1 MADFYSL
8 SVEESLSLL
17 QSKKQGLTSQEA
29 TKRLSKYGKNTIEHK
44 QKKNL
49 VFAFLKQFSD
59 IMILILLAA
68 GIISVVFAIIEH
80 SMNEIVDAAIIFG
93 IVLINGILGFVQ
105 EVKADKSI
113 NSLKKMMMP
122 ESKVLRDNKLVK
134 IKSDELTIGDIVFL
148 EAGDIVPADIR
159 MIETVHFKTQEA
171 SLTGESQTIEKIVS
185 KLPKNTALADRKNM
199 AYFGTNVTYGRGFGV
214 VVNIGF
220 NTEMGKIADML
231 KEKDKQ
237 SSPIQNNLKSLGVVI
252 TWAVIAICIVI
263 FALQVFKSDMQ
274 VLPAFLT
281 SIAIAVAAIP
291 ESLPAVV
298 TIIMALGV
306 NKLAKKKAIAK
317 QISAVETLGCCE
329 VICSDKTGTLTEN
342 KMKVTAFY
350 DMNNIIELR
359 DENKNMQ
366 MNNYLLN
373 KNAAF
378 DYMIKVMALC
388 NTCSALSDAVIGD
401 PTEVALVEFAADCGI
416 YKNKLKIE
424 YPLIDEFPFD
434 STRKMMTTIH
444 THAGQ
449 VLALTKGGLDEVL
462 SCCDYANI
470 GGKKVLLNDKT
481 RKQILEVGKRFAHS
495 ALRVLA
501 FAYSDEGLA
510 EHEMVFAGIAG
521 MIDPP
526 RKEVYTAVDACNKA
540 GMTTIMIT
548 GDHKD
553 TAFEIAKRLGIATS
567 EKQVL
572 TGAELDKLTDEQ
584 YLKVLNKIKVYAR
597 VTPENKVRIVKAYKS
612 IKKIVAMTGDGV
624 NDAPSIKTADIG
636 IGMGVSGTDISKE
649 AADIIIADDNF
660 ATIIVAV
667 EEGRKIFKN
676 IEKTIKFLLSAN
688 CAESLSILFAT
699 ILFPQFVFLM
709 PVQILFVNLITD
721 SLPAIALGLEP
732 AEKDIMLQ
740 KPRDSRKSILQIND
754 NAWQVVVFAI
764 FQTIIILLAYSLGL
778 RLYGEHVAQAMAF
791 YTLNIVQMFFIFEAR
806 IDGSV
811 FKNKL
816 FNNKWIWI
824 TMLFAFGLLASIA
837 FTPLHTLIH
846 LSTVSFTG
854 FAISLGLSASIIPLC
869 EIYKLFV
876 RGINIKKNQHENG

>member
-1 MADFYSL
+1 MASFYNL
-8 SVEESLSLL
+8 NVEESLNIL
-17 QSKKQGLTSQEA
+17 QSKKQGLTNQEA
-29 TKRLSKYGKNTIEHK
+29 AKRLSKYGKNTIEHK

-49 VFAFLKQFSD
+49 FLTFLKQFSD
-59 IMILILLAA
+59 IMILILFAA
-68 GIISVVFAIIEH
+68 GIISIIFAIIEH

-105 EVKADKSI
+105 EIKADKSI
-113 NSLKKMMMP
+113 NSLKKMMVP

-171 SLTGESQTIEKIVS
+171 SLTGESQTIEKNIL
-185 KLPKNTALADRKNM
+185 KLPDNTSLADRKNM

-214 VVNIGF
+214 VVSIGF
-220 NTEMGKIADML
+220 DTEMGKIAGML
-231 KEKDKQ
+231 KEKEKQ
-237 SSPIQNNLKSLGVVI
+237 TSPIQKNLKSLGVVI
-252 TWAVIAICIVI
+252 TWAVITICIVI
-263 FALQVFKSDMQ
+263 FALQVFKSDME
-274 VLPAFLT
+274 VLPAFMT
-281 SIAIAVAAIP
+281 SVAIAVAAIP

-342 KMKVTAFY
+342 KMKVAAFY
-350 DMNNIIELR
+350 DMKNILELR
-359 DENKNMQ
+359 DESEKRQ
-366 MNNYLLN
+366 INNYLLN
-373 KNAAF
+373 QNAAF
-378 DYMIKVMALC
+378 NYMTKIMALC
-388 NTCSALSDAVIGD
+388 NTCSASSDAVIGD
-401 PTEVALVEFAADCGI
+401 PTEVALVEFAASCGI
-416 YKNKLKIE
+416 YKDKLKTQF
-424 YPLIDEFPFD
+424 PLIDEFPFD

-444 THAGQ
+444 SHDGEI
-449 VLALTKGGLDEVL
+449 LALTKGGLDEVL
-462 SCCDYANI
+462 NCCDYANI
-470 GGKKVLLNDKT
+470 NGNKVFLTNNIKKE
-481 RKQILEVGKRFAHS
+481 ILAAGKRFAHS

-510 EHEMVFAGIAG
+510 EHEMVFAGVAG

-526 RKEVYTAVDACNKA
+526 RKEVYAAVDSCKKA

-572 TGAELDKLTDEQ
+572 TGAELDKLTDKQ
-584 YLKVLNKIKVYAR
+584 YLKILNKIKVYAR
-597 VTPENKVRIVKAYKS
+597 VTPENKVRIVKAFKS

-624 NDAPSIKTADIG
+624 NDAPSIKAADIG

-699 ILFPQFVFLM
+699 ILFPQYVFLM

-732 AEKDIMLQ
+732 AERNIMSQ
-740 KPRDSRKSILQIND
+740 KPRDASKSILQIND

-791 YTLNIVQMFFIFEAR
+791 YTLNVVQMFFIFEAR

-811 FKNKL
+811 FKNKI

-837 FTPLHTLIH
+837 FTPLHTVIH

-876 RGINIKKNQHENG
+876 SGINFKKKSDKNG

>member
-113 NSLKKMMMP
+113 NSLKKMMVP

-185 KLPKNTALADRKNM
+185 KLPQNTALADRKNM
-199 AYFGTNVTYGRGFGV
+199 AYFGTNVTYGRGYGV

-220 NTEMGKIADML
+220 NTEMGKVADML

-359 DENKNMQ
+359 DENKNRQ

-373 KNAAF
+373 KNKII
-378 DYMIKVMALC
+378 M
-388 NTCSALSDAVIGD
+388 N
-401 PTEVALVEFAADCGI
+401 
-416 YKNKLKIE
+416 LK
-424 YPLIDEFPFD
+424 
-434 STRKMMTTIH
+434 KH
-444 THAGQ
+444 
-449 VLALTKGGLDEVL
+449 
-462 SCCDYANI
+462 N
-470 GGKKVLLNDKT
+470 
-481 RKQILEVGKRFAHS
+481 
-495 ALRVLA
+495 
-501 FAYSDEGLA
+501 
-510 EHEMVFAGIAG
+510 
-521 MIDPP
+521 
-526 RKEVYTAVDACNKA
+526 
-540 GMTTIMIT
+540 
-548 GDHKD
+548 
-553 TAFEIAKRLGIATS
+553 
-567 EKQVL
+567 
-572 TGAELDKLTDEQ
+572 
-584 YLKVLNKIKVYAR
+584 
-597 VTPENKVRIVKAYKS
+597 
-612 IKKIVAMTGDGV
+612 
-624 NDAPSIKTADIG
+624 
-636 IGMGVSGTDISKE
+636 
-649 AADIIIADDNF
+649 
-660 ATIIVAV
+660 
-667 EEGRKIFKN
+667 
-676 IEKTIKFLLSAN
+676 
-688 CAESLSILFAT
+688 
-699 ILFPQFVFLM
+699 
-709 PVQILFVNLITD
+709 
-721 SLPAIALGLEP
+721 
-732 AEKDIMLQ
+732 
-740 KPRDSRKSILQIND
+740 
-754 NAWQVVVFAI
+754 
-764 FQTIIILLAYSLGL
+764 
-778 RLYGEHVAQAMAF
+778 
-791 YTLNIVQMFFIFEAR
+791 
-806 IDGSV
+806 
-811 FKNKL
+811 
-816 FNNKWIWI
+816 
-824 TMLFAFGLLASIA
+824 
-837 FTPLHTLIH
+837 
-846 LSTVSFTG
+846 
-854 FAISLGLSASIIPLC
+854 
-869 EIYKLFV
+869 
-876 RGINIKKNQHENG
+876 